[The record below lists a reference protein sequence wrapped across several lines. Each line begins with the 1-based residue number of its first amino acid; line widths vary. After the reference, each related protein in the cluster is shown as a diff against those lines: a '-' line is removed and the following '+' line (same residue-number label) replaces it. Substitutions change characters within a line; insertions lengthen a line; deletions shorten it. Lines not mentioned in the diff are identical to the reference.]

1 MNQNFITSKDLNLVF
16 GSNLKNLK
24 ITGVEIDSR
33 KIKRGNIFF
42 AIEGKNND
50 GHNFI
55 QQAKDKGAVLALVE
69 RKSNK
74 IQENPRKS

>member
-33 KIKRGNIFF
+33 KIGELVM
-42 AIEGKNND
+42 IELKKIDSVAYIRFSSVYREFKDLSEFQAQIDDLND
-50 GHNFI
+50 
-55 QQAKDKGAVLALVE
+55 
-69 RKSNK
+69 K
-74 IQENPRKS
+74 IL